1 MSYTPYEDGE
11 FPQLDDMYTEN
22 GERVLI
28 DHDLDAP
35 HQDEYY
41 PGYTDEWWDDA
52 FYTELT
58 YADEIPMDYDF

>member
-35 HQDEYY
+35 HQD
-41 PGYTDEWWDDA
+41 DQWLDDDM
-52 FYTELT
+52 YEDYSELT